1 MHEILDGSDFRLH
14 DDRGMSL
21 QSVGQHLI
29 FVISW
34 AHCGLTVVF
43 SLALDCQ

>member
-21 QSVGQHLI
+21 QSVGQHLM
-29 FVISW
+29 
-34 AHCGLTVVF
+34 L
-43 SLALDCQ
+43 SLAGPIVA